1 MAIHA
6 VYVVLYKRIVAL
18 FFKSLSPVTE
28 VICGSVLMSIGQK
41 YVHKMAIYERRGS
54 KGSTGMCLGDAS

>member
-1 MAIHA
+1 M
-6 VYVVLYKRIVAL
+6 YVVLYKRIVAL

-41 YVHKMAIYERRGS
+41 YVHKMAIYERRRGC
-54 KGSTGMCLGDAS
+54 KGSAGMCLGDAS